1 MSSSKLALSFRLF
14 QNGQLI
20 REETLTQS
28 VIKVGKVP
36 SAHLQIAD
44 DAVSRMHAIIEVTG
58 RDVSLID
65 LGSTRGSFVNG
76 KKVNK
81 ARLES
86 GDVITL
92 GDTRIEL
99 AIRDAAALAAG
110 PRAARPPAV
119 PAPAR
124 RSAEPSTVVSGVI
137 EAVPAVAPAH
147 AIPPTAVIAP
157 VTTAPPPAS
166 SAPASSA
173 PASSAPASSAPASSA
188 PGLAAPSP
196 PARVIPAPVAAAA
209 EPPGAA
215 GLPVAPPAEPRA
227 QPLAGAA
234 GDPRA
239 ASAIEVA
246 AMLGDSVVGVKH
258 CIDPRGGKIAPATW
272 GLVAG
277 GALCLLASAIAFCA
291 SVATAADNHDR
302 LDAWTRVEHRP
313 AYAFRPA
320 RLGPAVDW
328 IAFGGFGL
336 AIAGLGLGIARMRRE
351 RVSPYYRI
359 GTAPGV
365 ELAIEGAPAPAF
377 PLVAPSG
384 DDFVFHFAPGIDGEL
399 LQGGSATPLTQLAAS
414 GRARPSASTPG
425 AFALAIP
432 RHARIRARAGLATF
446 LIAAVPRPRRHAA
459 PLLAGIESRALV
471 YVAGSLAVHLAI
483 WGILQLVPPEPS
495 SISLEAPVLEPI
507 VVALQGTQHEDP
519 VQPDPEV
526 PGGGGGDTGG
536 PRMALPEGASG
547 DPSVADHGQLRIA
560 GAELPPAM
568 SRDEAIRNARET
580 SFLGRELLA
589 SAIRDLAER
598 TDFAQGFDPV
608 SADGSWIGDFGAGGG
623 NFGAGRAG
631 AGAGGGCSGLCG
643 DDLIAGDSRY
653 ATISDGP
660 GAGGRYGLPG
670 RGFGTRA
677 HTPQLP
683 TIGTPRVD
691 GSGPDKT
698 IIRRYIR
705 RSIDKIAYC
714 YDSQLLAHP
723 GIEGEILVKFFI
735 APTGAVERSSGAG
748 FDPEV
753 ARCVADVIHAIAFP
767 RSGDGAGVEVNYP
780 FQFHAAG
787 R

>member
-44 DAVSRMHAIIEVTG
+44 DGVSRMHAIVEVTG

-92 GDTRIEL
+92 GDTRVEL
-99 AIRDAAALAAG
+99 TIRDPAATAAG
-110 PRAARPPAV
+110 HSAARPPAV
-119 PAPAR
+119 PGAVR
-124 RSAEPSTVVSGVI
+124 RSAEPPAVVSGV
-137 EAVPAVAPAH
+137 VGGL
-147 AIPPTAVIAP
+147 TAAAS
-157 VTTAPPPAS
+157 TAAPPAS
-166 SAPASSA
+166 GAS
-173 PASSAPASSAPASSA
+173 
-188 PGLAAPSP
+188 GLAAAPSP
-196 PARVIPAPVAAAA
+196 APAAAA
-209 EPPGAA
+209 TAEPLTAA
-215 GLPVAPPAEPRA
+215 VFPVAPPADPQA
-227 QPLAGAA
+227 QLVEAA
-234 GDPRA
+234 GDPGA
-239 ASAIEVA
+239 AAAIEVA

-277 GALCLLASAIAFCA
+277 GAVCLLASAIAFCA
-291 SVATAADNHDR
+291 SVKTAADNHDR
-302 LDAWTRVEHRP
+302 LDAWTRIAHRP
-313 AYAFRPA
+313 AHAFRPA

-328 IAFGGFGL
+328 VVFGGFGL
-336 AIAGLGLGIARMRRE
+336 AIVGLGLGIARMRRE

-384 DDFVFHFAPGIDGEL
+384 DDFVFQFAPVIDGEL
-399 LQGGSATPLTQLAAS
+399 LQGGRAIPLPELVAA

-432 RHARIRARAGLATF
+432 RHARIRARAGRATF
-446 LIAAVPRPRRHAA
+446 QIAAVSRPRRHAA

-471 YVAGSLAVHLAI
+471 YAAGSLAVHLAI
-483 WGILQLVPPEPS
+483 WGILQLIPPDPA
-495 SISLEAPVLEPI
+495 SINLDPPVFEPI
-507 VVALQGTQHEDP
+507 VVDLRSAEHEAP
-519 VQPDPEV
+519 VSPDSDTPGG
-526 PGGGGGDTGG
+526 GGGGGDTS
-536 PRMALPEGASG
+536 PPMALPEGASG
-547 DPSVADHGQLRIA
+547 DPSATSDGRVRIA
-560 GAELPPAM
+560 DAGLPPAM
-568 SRDEAIRNARET
+568 SRADAVRAAREAG
-580 SFLGRELLA
+580 FVGNERLA
-589 SAIRDLAER
+589 AAISDLAER
-598 TDFAQGFDPV
+598 LDLDSGFDPV
-608 SADGSWIGDFGAGGG
+608 SSSGALFGDHDTGRGGFGTGRTGDGRGFGCDEPCADG
-623 NFGAGRAG
+623 
-631 AGAGGGCSGLCG
+631 
-643 DDLIAGDSRY
+643 LIAGSSRY

-670 RGFGTRA
+670 RGFGTRE
-677 HTPQLP
+677 HPPRLP
-683 TIGTPRVD
+683 TVGTARVD
-691 GSGPDKT
+691 GAGYDKT
-698 IIRRYIR
+698 IVRRYIR

-714 YDSQLLAHP
+714 YNSQLLAHP
-723 GIEGEILVKFFI
+723 GIEGEVLIDFFI
-735 APTGAVERSSGAG
+735 APTGGVERSSGAG

-753 ARCVADVIHAIAFP
+753 ARCVVGVIRMIEFP
-767 RSGDGAGVEVNYP
+767 RPADGIGVEVHYP